1 MRLAEGRF
9 YTRLHRGVSEL
20 QFSPHM
26 AWVNN
31 VQFDAQSGVL
41 GSQSRYRWILRPG
54 TDIYLVYNHNWV
66 DDSLSARGFRSL
78 DNRLFSKLL
87 YRIAS
92 DVLRLRLRTPTPY
105 SDSRVCDII
114 HPD

>member
-54 TDIYLVYNHNWV
+54 NDIYLVYNHNWV

-87 YRIAS
+87 YTYRF
-92 DVLRLRLRTPTPY
+92 RRTPTPTAY
-105 SDSRVCDII
+105 SDSVLRLQSV
-114 HPD
+114 

>member
-26 AWVNN
+26 AVNN

-54 TDIYLVYNHNWV
+54 NDIYLVYNHNWV
-66 DDSLSARGFRSL
+66 DDSCRRAGSARSITASFPS
-78 DNRLFSKLL
+78 SCT
-87 YRIAS
+87 RIAS